1 LILQLQECNEL
12 LQEAKSALE
21 EGKNYTFAIEAS
33 GEVID
38 AGGQVV
44 GAALCHDCLC
54 VRAAA
59 FLKVWL
65 YALVLL
71 LLIFLNIS
79 VEVDEFFSQENRFV
93 SIIEVSSEVIAY

>member
-1 LILQLQECNEL
+1 MQLQECNEL

-44 GAALCHDCLC
+44 GAALRHDCLC

-79 VEVDEFFSQENRFV
+79 VEVDEFVSQENHFV
-93 SIIEVSSEVIAY
+93 SIIEVNSEIIAY